1 MKDFKLTP
9 TGIVAVVA
17 LAFLCASS
25 MFVAWKLLFG
35 RPVEDVRLASLSPS
49 VPAPA
54 STLLAGEEG
63 VTPIVKTT
71 ASETPMDVEPA
82 LQASGT
88 LTHTVQAG
96 ENLYRISLAYGVSVT
111 DIMSANSLFDSRFI
125 TVGQELRIP
134 IDRAVALPAPPVAA
148 VTMETPESTM
158 SRTPVPLTI
167 VNGLPLE
174 TILVMPENVRR
185 NVRQVYVRGQQ
196 LGR

>member
-134 IDRAVALPAPPVAA
+134 IERRLSQPCPAP
-148 VTMETPESTM
+148 
-158 SRTPVPLTI
+158 RFL
-167 VNGLPLE
+167 
-174 TILVMPENVRR
+174 
-185 NVRQVYVRGQQ
+185 
-196 LGR
+196 